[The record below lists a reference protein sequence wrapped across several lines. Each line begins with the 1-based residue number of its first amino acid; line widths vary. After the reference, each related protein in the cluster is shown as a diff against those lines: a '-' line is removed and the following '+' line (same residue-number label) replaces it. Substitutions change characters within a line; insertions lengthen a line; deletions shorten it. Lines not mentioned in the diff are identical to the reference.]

1 MAGVAEGAWRVVRPH
16 IDSYWVSGFRALAD
30 QLLPHIVALLPRCV
44 SSLGS
49 NPHEDCITRNLVSG
63 LSASATV
70 REIAVVEYQFEPF
83 RVDARGNCVSTGR
96 IDFVAHSGS
105 IAGPPRIPLRE
116 TYVAY
121 ECKRLNVQ
129 TKTGMRYLAP
139 EYVDDGVVR
148 FVRGQYSESLPF
160 GCMLGY
166 VIDGD
171 VAAADKR
178 VRASLRSKKSATGMF
193 KCPAALSAERVYI
206 QFETH
211 HHRSSS
217 GACIELRHILVS
229 CAEPTRDSSVN

>member
-16 IDSYWVSGFRALAD
+16 NDSYWISGFRALAD

-49 NPHEDCITRNLVSG
+49 NPHEDCITRNLVSR
-63 LSASATV
+63 LWASATV
-70 REIAVVEYQFEPF
+70 REIAKVEHEFEPF

-96 IDFVAHSGS
+96 IDFVAHSVR
-105 IAGPPRIPLRE
+105 IAGPSRIPVRE
-116 TYVAY
+116 TYLAY
-121 ECKRLNVQ
+121 ECKRLNVR
-129 TKTGMRYLAP
+129 TETRMRYLAP

-148 FVRGQYSESLPF
+148 FVSGQYSDGLPF

-178 VRASLRSKKSATGMF
+178 VRASLRSEESATGMF
-193 KCPAALSAERVYI
+193 KGPISLSTERACI

-211 HHRSSS
+211 HHQSRS
-217 GACIELRHILVS
+217 GECIEIRHILVS
-229 CAEPTRDSSVN
+229 CAE

>member
-1 MAGVAEGAWRVVRPH
+1 MRPH
-16 IDSYWVSGFRALAD
+16 NDSYWVSGFRALAD
-30 QLLPHIVALLPRCV
+30 HLLPHIVAFLPRCV

-49 NPHEDCITRNLVSG
+49 NPMEDSITQNLVSR
-63 LSASATV
+63 LVASATV

-83 RVDARGNCVSTGR
+83 RVDAQGNCVSTGR
-96 IDFVAHSGS
+96 IDFVAHSVS
-105 IAGPPRIPLRE
+105 IARPSRIPLRE

-129 TKTGMRYLAP
+129 EATRMRYLAP
-139 EYVDDGVVR
+139 EYVDDGVVC
-148 FVRGQYSESLPF
+148 FVSEKYSEGLPF

-171 VAAADKR
+171 VAGADNR
-178 VRASLRSKKSATGMF
+178 VRKSLRSKESATGMF
-193 KCPAALSAERVYI
+193 KGPVSLSTERTCI

-217 GACIELRHILVS
+217 GTCIEIRHILVS
-229 CAEPTRDSSVN
+229 CAE